1 VATVVNMHQAK
12 SNLSKLVK
20 RASAGEEIV
29 IASRGKPV
37 AMLTRLP
44 RKRKALPWGV
54 LRGKIHMAAD
64 FDAPLDV
71 FKEYT

>member
-1 VATVVNMHQAK
+1 MHKAK

-20 RASAGEEIV
+20 RVSAGEEIV

-44 RKRKALPWGV
+44 RKRKDLPWG
-54 LRGKIHMAAD
+54 LLKGKIRMSAD

-71 FKEYT
+71 FKEYV

>member
-1 VATVVNMHQAK
+1 MPTTVNMHKAK
-12 SNLSKLVK
+12 SSLSKLVK

-44 RKRKALPWGV
+44 RR
-54 LRGKIHMAAD
+54 AD
-64 FDAPLDV
+64 FDAPLDDFSV
-71 FKEYT
+71 YCG

>member
-1 VATVVNMHQAK
+1 MHKAK
-12 SNLSKLVK
+12 SSLSKLVK

-44 RKRKALPWGV
+44 RR
-54 LRGKIHMAAD
+54 AD
-64 FDAPLDV
+64 FDAPLDDFSV
-71 FKEYT
+71 YCG